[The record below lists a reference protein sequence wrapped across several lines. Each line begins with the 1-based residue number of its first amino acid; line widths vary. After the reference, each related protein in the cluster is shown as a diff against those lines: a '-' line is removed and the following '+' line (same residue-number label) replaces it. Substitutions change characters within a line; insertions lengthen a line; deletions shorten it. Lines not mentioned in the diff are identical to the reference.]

1 MLFKTRD
8 RHAQVLREW
17 ALARTGFALRRLS
30 WRVSQVSVQLS
41 DIDGPRHGVDKRCQ
55 VAVVSQDGPPV
66 IITSVAR
73 DWHAALNEALPR
85 AVHAVKR
92 MFRRAMGVRR
102 SERRSPRHDR
112 PFPSTQ
118 LIE

>member
-17 ALARTGFALRRLS
+17 ALARTGFALRRMT
-30 WRVSQVSVQLS
+30 WRVSQVSVHLS

-55 VAVVSQDGPPV
+55 VAIVSNDGPPV

-73 DWHAALNEALPR
+73 DWRSALNEALTR
-85 AVHAVKR
+85 AVEAVKR
-92 MFRRAMGVRR
+92 LFRRALEGRR
-102 SERRSPRHDR
+102 SERRFVRNERHV
-112 PFPSTQ
+112 PSTQ
-118 LIE
+118 LID